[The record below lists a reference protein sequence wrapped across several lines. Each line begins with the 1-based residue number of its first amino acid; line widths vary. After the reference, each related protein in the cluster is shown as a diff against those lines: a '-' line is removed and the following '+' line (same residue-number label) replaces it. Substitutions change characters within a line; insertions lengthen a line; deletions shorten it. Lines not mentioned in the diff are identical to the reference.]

1 VFDVVR
7 ETDVDVC
14 LSYFTEMG
22 NQRARSRGLRHGTRN
37 LFSRGHREHG
47 TLNTT
52 TYLRTFRVGDYVDIK
67 VNSSQQKGMPY
78 LQYQGKTGI
87 VWNVTP
93 RAVGV
98 EINKTI
104 GGRIARK
111 RIHVRI
117 EHVQHSRCREDFIA
131 RRAANDKAHHEAK
144 LAGKKIV
151 TKRAVTGAPREG
163 FELTNVK
170 TELLTPIPYD
180 IVREGI
186 KY

>member
-1 VFDVVR
+1 MGDRFANGK
-7 ETDVDVC
+7 TDFQS
-14 LSYFTEMG
+14 LSSLQMG
-22 NQRARSRGLRHGTRN
+22 NQRARSRGLRHGTRSV
-37 LFSRGHREHG
+37 FSRGFREHG
-47 TLNTT
+47 TLNAT

-67 VNSSQQKGMPY
+67 VNAAQQKGMPY
-78 LQYQGKTGI
+78 MQYQGRTGQ

-98 EINKTI
+98 EINKQI

-131 RRAANDKAHHEAK
+131 RREANDKAHHEAK
-144 LAGKKIV
+144 LAGKKAV
-151 TKRAVTGAPREG
+151 TKREVTGKPRAG
-163 FELTNVK
+163 FTLENVK
-170 TELLTPIPYD
+170 SELLTPIPYD
-180 IVREGI
+180 ILREGM

>member
-1 VFDVVR
+1 
-7 ETDVDVC
+7 
-14 LSYFTEMG
+14 MG

-37 LFSRGHREHG
+37 VFSRGFREKG
-47 TLNTT
+47 ANNTT

-67 VNSSQQKGMPY
+67 VNASQQKGMPY
-78 LQYQGKTGI
+78 LQYQGRTGI

-98 EINKTI
+98 EINKQI

-117 EHVQHSRCREDFIA
+117 EHVQHSRCREDFLA
-131 RRAANDKAHHEAK
+131 RREANDKAHHEAK
-144 LAGKKIV
+144 LAGKKIT
-151 TKRAVTGAPREG
+151 TKRPVTGAPREG
-163 FELTNVK
+163 FVLESVK
-170 TELLTPIPYD
+170 PELLTPIPYD
-180 IVREGI
+180 ILREGM

>member
-1 VFDVVR
+1 
-7 ETDVDVC
+7 
-14 LSYFTEMG
+14 MG

-67 VNSSQQKGMPY
+67 VNSAQQKGMPY
-78 LQYQGKTGI
+78 LQYQGRTGQ

-98 EINKTI
+98 EINKQI

-131 RRAANDKAHHEAK
+131 RREANDKAHHEAH
-144 LAGKKIV
+144 LAGKKIT
-151 TKRAVTGAPREG
+151 TKREVTGQPRTG
-163 FELTNVK
+163 FSLENVK
-170 TELLTPIPYD
+170 SELLTPIPYD
-180 IVREGI
+180 ILREGM

>member
-1 VFDVVR
+1 
-7 ETDVDVC
+7 
-14 LSYFTEMG
+14 MG

-67 VNSSQQKGMPY
+67 VNSAQQKGMPY

-131 RRAANDKAHHEAK
+131 RRATNDKAHHEAK

-151 TKRAVTGAPREG
+151 TKRAVSGAPRDG
-163 FELTNVK
+163 FEITNVK

>member
-1 VFDVVR
+1 
-7 ETDVDVC
+7 
-14 LSYFTEMG
+14 MG

-37 LFSRGHREHG
+37 MFSRPFRKKG
-47 TLNTT
+47 TLNATT
-52 TYLRTFRVGDYVDIK
+52 FLRTFHVGDYVDIK
-67 VNSSQQKGMPY
+67 VNPAQQKGMPY
-78 LQYQGKTGI
+78 LAYQGRTGI

-98 EINKTI
+98 EVNKQI

-117 EHVQHSRCREDFIA
+117 EHVQHSRCREDFLK
-131 RRAANDKAHHEAK
+131 RRAANDAAKVEAK
-144 LAGKKIV
+144 KSGKTIS
-151 TKRAVTGAPREG
+151 TKRTITGPREG
-163 FELTNVK
+163 FTLENVK
-170 TELLTPIPYD
+170 TEILTPIPYD

>member
-1 VFDVVR
+1 
-7 ETDVDVC
+7 
-14 LSYFTEMG
+14 MG

-37 LFSRGHREHG
+37 VFSRGFREKG
-47 TLNTT
+47 RNNTT

-67 VNSSQQKGMPY
+67 VDASQQKGMPY
-78 LQYQGKTGI
+78 LQYQGRTGI

-98 EINKTI
+98 EVNKTI

-117 EHVQHSRCREDFIA
+117 EHVQHSRCREDFLA
-131 RRAANDKAHHEAK
+131 RREANDKAHHEAK
-144 LAGKKIV
+144 LAGKKIT
-151 TKRAVTGAPREG
+151 TKRPVTGAPREG
-163 FELTNVK
+163 FVLENVK
-170 TELLTPIPYD
+170 PELLTPIPYD
-180 IVREGI
+180 ILREGM

>member
-1 VFDVVR
+1 
-7 ETDVDVC
+7 
-14 LSYFTEMG
+14 MG

-37 LFSRGHREHG
+37 MFSRPFRKKG
-47 TLNTT
+47 TLNATT
-52 TYLRTFRVGDYVDIK
+52 FLRTFRVGDYVDIK
-67 VNSSQQKGMPY
+67 VNPAQQKGMPY
-78 LQYQGKTGI
+78 LAYQGRTGI

-98 EINKTI
+98 EVNKQI

-117 EHVQHSRCREDFIA
+117 EHVQHSRCREDFLK
-131 RRAANDKAHHEAK
+131 RRAENDAAKAEAK
-144 LAGKKIV
+144 KAGKTVV
-151 TKRAVTGAPREG
+151 TKRTVAGPRDG
-163 FELTNVK
+163 FTLENVQS
-170 TELLTPIPYD
+170 TILTPIPYD